1 MADSKEV
8 PDGTPILD
16 PTAKVGF
23 GLGMAAFV
31 MAFVPWVTFATWLVA
46 IPAIVLS
53 VIGMVK
59 SSARAQPILGLVF
72 AIFGWGVSLFA
83 IVITAAWLGPDI
95 DDESSGGDNSSQV
108 SENSERADPVTWP
121 EFETIVLEG
130 SGDDVLV
137 LGQPIAIAAMDVEG
151 NADSRYFGIRPV
163 LGSGETGASLVNTT
177 DPFDGT
183 VLVEATRGES
193 VVGFEI
199 SSAGPWTLTIKSISE
214 TPLLAPGET
223 LEGNGAFLLRLNPTD
238 SLTTLTVQGNID
250 GRYFGIRQHGERSSS
265 VVNTTE
271 PYDGTVRL
279 EPGSSLLEVDSF
291 GAWSIVLN

>member
-1 MADSKEV
+1 MANSKEL
-8 PDGTPILD
+8 PNGAPILD

-72 AIFGWGVSLFA
+72 AILGWGVSLFA
-83 IVITAAWLGPDI
+83 IVITAAWLGPES
-95 DDESSGGDNSSQV
+95 DDDFSIGDSPSEV
-108 SENSERADPVTWP
+108 SEGSVSTDPVVWA
-121 EFETIVLEG
+121 EFETMVLEG
-130 SGDDVLV
+130 SGDDVVV
-137 LGQPIAIAAMDVEG
+137 LEQPIAIAAIDVTG
-151 NADSRYFGIRPV
+151 NAESRYFGIRPIMD
-163 LGSGETGASLVNTT
+163 SGETGSSLVNTT

-183 VLVEATRGES
+183 LLVEATSDES

-199 SSAGPWTLTIKSISE
+199 SSAGPWTLTIKSVSE
-214 TPLLAPGET
+214 TPVLTRGET
-223 LEGNGAFLLRLNPTD
+223 LDGDGAFLVRLEPTD
-238 SLTTLTVQGNID
+238 SLTTLTVKGNAD
-250 GRYFGIRQHGERSSS
+250 GRYFGVRQHGDGSFS
-265 VVNTTE
+265 VINTTE

-279 EPGSSLLEVDSF
+279 EPGSSLLEINAF
-291 GAWSIVLN
+291 GAWSMVIN